1 MDAITFKNG
10 VVSASY
16 EAQDEVSDERYEI
29 VIHEQ
34 TVRMSASEWRQ
45 FVQLTN
51 TLTNYVKREL
61 KSDK

>member
-10 VVSASY
+10 VVAASY

-29 VIHEQ
+29 AINEQ
-34 TVRMSASEWRQ
+34 TIRMSAAEWRQ

-61 KSDK
+61 KNDK